1 MSDIEAIQQL
11 MNRYSDAATRRDW
24 AQMRSIF
31 TADGEWLVPE
41 QGMTFRGPD
50 EIVPPM
56 AAFLEQFDYF
66 VQMNSAA
73 VIEVDGD
80 RATARSVVRESG
92 KFAGA
97 AIGIEVMGQYS
108 DDLLRTA
115 DGWKFARRTF
125 HGLGMHRYDLLAGPP
140 LG

>member
-24 AQMRSIF
+24 VQMAAVF

-41 QGMTFRGPD
+41 QGMAFCGPD
-50 EIVPPM
+50 AIVPPM
-56 AAFLEQFDYF
+56 AALLEGFDYF

-80 RATARSVVRESG
+80 RATARSIVRESG
-92 KFAGA
+92 K
-97 AIGIEVMGQYS
+97 
-108 DDLLRTA
+108 
-115 DGWKFARRTF
+115 
-125 HGLGMHRYDLLAGPP
+125 
-140 LG
+140 